1 MIENMTNLLILG
13 AGQYGMVAKEIA
25 ESMGTFSDIAFLDDN
40 NPIAI
45 GKLNEYAYFINEY
58 DSAVIALGDAKMRL
72 ELLTELE
79 NCGFEIPVLMH
90 KNAYVSPSAIIGKG
104 SIIEPMAVIHTDVK
118 IGAGCIISA
127 GTIVNH
133 NAVVSDGCHLNCG
146 TIVGA
151 RANVNVMTKSDYG
164 QIIN

>member
-1 MIENMTNLLILG
+1 
-13 AGQYGMVAKEIA
+13 MVAKEIA
-25 ESMGTFSDIAFLDDN
+25 EFMGAFSDIAFLDDN
-40 NPIAI
+40 NPISI
-45 GKLNEYAYFINEY
+45 GKLNEYAYFINRY
-58 DSAVIALGDAKMRL
+58 NNAVVALGNAKLRL
-72 ELLTELE
+72 GLLTELE
-79 NCGFEIPVLMH
+79 SCGFEIPVLMH

-127 GTIVNH
+127 GTIINH
-133 NAVVSDGCHLNCG
+133 NAIIGDGCHLNCG

-151 RANVNVMTKSDYG
+151 RTNVNAMTKSDYG